1 LQNANTPYANWI
13 NKESQ
18 FIDTEWL
25 ASATSTDGNLAISLN
40 WLREMALKRIEQLH
54 LHEFLIYSPE
64 SRSLRRF
71 KEEGQIQPL
80 GIHGEG
86 LFKLL
91 KVLSLKNKA
100 KLEEINEKLRLIGW
114 FRGFEIPQ
122 ELLFGHEKILQ
133 IKDKYIDKELGYFD
147 QTSVSEGF
155 LYLLLGAFP
164 FSRLSTTNYADKRI
178 KYNELRG

>member
-1 LQNANTPYANWI
+1 
-13 NKESQ
+13 
-18 FIDTEWL
+18 
-25 ASATSTDGNLAISLN
+25 
-40 WLREMALKRIEQLH
+40 M
-54 LHEFLIYSPE
+54 
-64 SRSLRRF
+64 
-71 KEEGQIQPL
+71 
-80 GIHGEG
+80 
-86 LFKLL
+86 
-91 KVLSLKNKA
+91 SLKNKA

>member
-1 LQNANTPYANWI
+1 MQNANTPYANWI

-71 KEEGQIQPL
+71 KEEGQ
-80 GIHGEG
+80 
-86 LFKLL
+86 
-91 KVLSLKNKA
+91 N
-100 KLEEINEKLRLIGW
+100 
-114 FRGFEIPQ
+114 
-122 ELLFGHEKILQ
+122 
-133 IKDKYIDKELGYFD
+133 
-147 QTSVSEGF
+147 
-155 LYLLLGAFP
+155 
-164 FSRLSTTNYADKRI
+164 STTGYSWRRFI
-178 KYNELRG
+178 